1 MLRDNSLI
9 PAPVDQL
16 YCIRN
21 AEVKE
26 YHVLA
31 ASWSGHDHSDDRLIS
46 DSFLSQFSMLF
57 RVLYPLLAVVEDA
70 PEAEIDDLVDH
81 NIEIG
86 RLVGF

>member
-1 MLRDNSLI
+1 MAKPVRDTDSWLARHEGLHYNWLI

-31 ASWSGHDHSDDRLIS
+31 ASWSSPDSSDGRAIPS
-46 DSFLSQFSMLF
+46 SFLS
-57 RVLYPLLAVVEDA
+57 
-70 PEAEIDDLVDH
+70 
-81 NIEIG
+81 
-86 RLVGF
+86 